1 MIDLSV
7 PYELYLDMAR
17 RVAEHNRIHNI
28 QERNAPIITEIL
40 DFTTELYIGLAKESL
55 YLVGNT
61 ENLSEV
67 SFSDNFI
74 CKNCGIQLKDWV
86 KVVPEKYEDGYVD
99 YTEQEYEFKFCPN
112 CGAKIKEVI

>member
-7 PYELYLDMAR
+7 PYELYLDAAR

-40 DFTTELYIGLAKESL
+40 DFTTELYTGLAKGSL
-55 YLVGNT
+55 HLVGNT
-61 ENLSEV
+61 ENISEV
-67 SFSDNFI
+67 AFCDNFV

-86 KVVPEKYEDGYVD
+86 RVVPEEYEDGFVD
-99 YTEQEYEFKFCPN
+99 NINQEYEFKFCPE
-112 CGAKIKEVI
+112 CGAKLKEVI

>member
-40 DFTTELYIGLAKESL
+40 DFTTELYTGLAKGRL
-55 YLVGNT
+55 HLVGNT
-61 ENLSEV
+61 ENISEV
-67 SFSDNFI
+67 AFCDNFV

-86 KVVPEKYEDGYVD
+86 RVVPEEYEDGFVD
-99 YTEQEYEFKFCPN
+99 YINQEYEFKFCPE